1 MKYCQKCGA
10 ELKDED
16 VFCPKCGHNT
26 NESVKAEVVDKPAKK
41 RDDSLMVVAEVFC
54 IICTVLAG
62 FAIIPLCWMILIS
75 RRRKRIICMNNFCL
89 EIKHIDNKTGAIYGI
104 LHTPHGDCEV
114 PMFMPVGTLATVKS
128 LSPEELH
135 DMGAG
140 VILANTY
147 HLSIRPGADLVAKA
161 GGLHKF
167 MNWDGPILTDSGG
180 FQVFSLAENRKI
192 SEEGV
197 HFKNEYTKKSTER
210 TLRWAKRGLE
220 AHKREDQALFGIV
233 QGGDYEDL
241 RKMCAAELSKMDFP
255 GYSIGGTSI
264 GEPKDVCFRM
274 IDYAVKYLPQD
285 KPRYLM
291 GVGSIDYLLGG
302 IARGIDMFD
311 CVLPTRLARHG
322 ALITHTGRVNI
333 RDAKYKEDFTPLD
346 SQCDC
351 YCCKNY
357 TKAYLRHLYVCD
369 EIFGKRLLSIHN
381 IRFLI
386 NLMEGAREAIK
397 EDRFEEYMNITL
409 AAFGDARGF

>member
-1 MKYCQKCGA
+1 MK
-10 ELKDED
+10 
-16 VFCPKCGHNT
+16 
-26 NESVKAEVVDKPAKK
+26 
-41 RDDSLMVVAEVFC
+41 
-54 IICTVLAG
+54 
-62 FAIIPLCWMILIS
+62 
-75 RRRKRIICMNNFCL
+75 NFWL
-89 EIKHIDNKTGAIYGI
+89 EIKHIDKKTGARYGI

-135 DMGAG
+135 SMGAG

-180 FQVFSLAENRKI
+180 FQVFSLAEKRKI
-192 SEEGV
+192 TEEGV
-197 HFKNEYTKKSTER
+197 HFKNHLNGDKLFFSPEVAIDIQEKLGADIIMSFDECIPYPAKYDYVKKSTER
-210 TLRWAKRGLE
+210 TIRWAKRGLE

-241 RKMCAAELSKMDFP
+241 RKMCAEELTKMDFP

-264 GEPKDVCFRM
+264 GEPKEVCFRM
-274 IDYAVKYLPQD
+274 IDYAVKYLPKD

-322 ALITHTGRVNI
+322 ALMTSNGRINI

-346 SQCDC
+346 PNCDC

-357 TKAYLRHLYVCD
+357 TRAYLRHLYVCD

-386 NLMEGAREAIK
+386 HLMEGAREAIK
-397 EDRFEEYMNITL
+397 EDRFQEFMDITI
-409 AAFGDARGF
+409 AAFGDSRGF